1 MNHEKP
7 TGKRMSGEEVAK
19 HNSQES
25 CWVIVN
31 GLAYD
36 VTGVYDD
43 CVLQD
48 YRPMADHINQSSC
61 LNTLVE

>member
-7 TGKRMSGEEVAK
+7 TGPRMSGEEVAK

-36 VTGVYDD
+36 VTGVYDGSP
-43 CVLQD
+43 
-48 YRPMADHINQSSC
+48 R
-61 LNTLVE
+61 TLLANC